1 MRHRLGK
8 KGGGRRARSKLKTPE
23 AKQVGRVP
31 EQSKLAGNIRTPA
44 SPPPRR
50 RKKTAGL
57 VGGDLPASVM
67 MGSGGNWYSPELS
80 TDFLELPQSLE
91 ERRAF
96 YKFFYE
102 NEPFVGQAID
112 LHTELPLSKIRLRK
126 PVAKDPKMA
135 LAATRFCERW
145 ADEIRLLHRMLEISH
160 ELALHGE
167 GFVFVED
174 NNPDPS
180 PDLLFETVQEVQE
193 DGTLMPRLV
202 ERPDAQQRLGQWM
215 RKNYRGWT
223 DMYVIPAEQVRMEG
237 FSFTKAKIME
247 LVPDA
252 RTKSVIERAQQ
263 GEPQAQDVVATM
275 PQDLVERIVRGENL
289 PLNTDPMAGS
299 FVSYIAKRRASYDQ
313 RGVSILQRCL
323 LPGTPI
329 WVERDGTLMQVPV
342 EQVRDDDLAL
352 THKGR
357 LRPLRRGSRPVCEE
371 VVRIRVEDSE
381 ELLGVTTDHEVLRLR
396 PDGTEEWVAAG
407 RLQPGDLLAEPPVCT
422 GRPPRTRLDLEAH
435 WRGRGSV
442 PVERRRRGGTPEAGR
457 SLCVGDVCRSGPG
470 LRVELSHTQDD
481 GNRVDSLPK
490 MQRLASWLQALPA
503 PTEATY
509 EQVCAETGLAYKEVQ
524 NYAHEL
530 RKKAGLRTE
539 SRVLGRGKG
548 RATTWHP
555 LPSQAEVPGSV
566 RRVVLESP
574 VSSIPLDEGFLYL
587 LGAWFGDGDAWQQDG
602 KLLNVESIG
611 WTFGDDPVGRAVRDR
626 VRAEVVRLFGD
637 AHMSEDPPYQDA
649 DGKLHLRVRD
659 QLLARFFFDEFGHGA
674 SGKRIPSW
682 VFDLSGALKLAFL
695 RGILDTDGCLMVNRA
710 SIIEVT
716 LDNKVLIDQI
726 RAICLQMRIHSNLS
740 WDHKKARSWTRRWKV
755 VGGFR
760 EKTYHY
766 EAKSFPR
773 LYCSRHEDV
782 RRWATGSVKA
792 ASVDWPARSHAWGSR
807 FDAQGR
813 LLRRVESVELQSH
826 VGDVYSFGVEED
838 ESHVTCG
845 ITTHNCLRTLV
856 FRDKLRQAQ
865 TSIASRHMTPY
876 RLVWAETLSIPQ
888 LEDLRLQVDQALQ
901 DPDYSIVTNFQ
912 VNWEEKG
919 GGQENRLL
927 ELTSEYD
934 ITDRQLYAGLGVTE
948 SLLSGESSYSGD
960 RINLEVLNVRFLLI
974 REVLADFINFEVLK
988 PMCARMGFV
997 ELDEDGS
1004 EVVIF
1009 PRASFTRLALR
1020 DNQEVFETLFN
1031 LYQKGSL
1038 DVETIYELLNID
1050 PDTVQERLK
1059 RDLFT
1064 LNDATFNELL
1074 RGIYTAL
1081 AEKILNGTQ
1090 VAERVS
1096 SALGL
1101 RYSAPKEPPAD
1112 EGGRF

>member
-263 GEPQAQDVVATM
+263 GEPQAQDIVATM

-313 RGVSILQRCL
+313 RGVSILQR
-323 LPGTPI
+323 
-329 WVERDGTLMQVPV
+329 
-342 EQVRDDDLAL
+342 
-352 THKGR
+352 
-357 LRPLRRGSRPVCEE
+357 
-371 VVRIRVEDSE
+371 
-381 ELLGVTTDHEVLRLR
+381 
-396 PDGTEEWVAAG
+396 
-407 RLQPGDLLAEPPVCT
+407 
-422 GRPPRTRLDLEAH
+422 
-435 WRGRGSV
+435 
-442 PVERRRRGGTPEAGR
+442 
-457 SLCVGDVCRSGPG
+457 
-470 LRVELSHTQDD
+470 
-481 GNRVDSLPK
+481 
-490 MQRLASWLQALPA
+490 
-503 PTEATY
+503 
-509 EQVCAETGLAYKEVQ
+509 
-524 NYAHEL
+524 
-530 RKKAGLRTE
+530 
-539 SRVLGRGKG
+539 
-548 RATTWHP
+548 
-555 LPSQAEVPGSV
+555 
-566 RRVVLESP
+566 
-574 VSSIPLDEGFLYL
+574 
-587 LGAWFGDGDAWQQDG
+587 
-602 KLLNVESIG
+602 
-611 WTFGDDPVGRAVRDR
+611 
-626 VRAEVVRLFGD
+626 
-637 AHMSEDPPYQDA
+637 
-649 DGKLHLRVRD
+649 
-659 QLLARFFFDEFGHGA
+659 
-674 SGKRIPSW
+674 
-682 VFDLSGALKLAFL
+682 
-695 RGILDTDGCLMVNRA
+695 
-710 SIIEVT
+710 
-716 LDNKVLIDQI
+716 
-726 RAICLQMRIHSNLS
+726 
-740 WDHKKARSWTRRWKV
+740 
-755 VGGFR
+755 
-760 EKTYHY
+760 
-766 EAKSFPR
+766 
-773 LYCSRHEDV
+773 
-782 RRWATGSVKA
+782 
-792 ASVDWPARSHAWGSR
+792 
-807 FDAQGR
+807 
-813 LLRRVESVELQSH
+813 
-826 VGDVYSFGVEED
+826 
-838 ESHVTCG
+838 
-845 ITTHNCLRTLV
+845 CLRTLV

-1038 DVETIYELLNID
+1038 DVESIYELLNID

-1081 AEKILNGTQ
+1081 ADKILNGTQ